1 MLFALLKRELRCAFR
16 KRIEIANSLL
26 FFIIIITLFPLS
38 IDNNP
43 DLKKEFLQS
52 IAPGIICVATLLST
66 LLSLERLFI
75 DDFHDGSLEQLLLLP
90 CPEPLIVL
98 VKIFAHWLITG
109 LPLIII
115 SPVIALLLSLSMDT
129 LWVVIGVL
137 LLSTPA
143 LSFIGAVGAALTV
156 NLKKGSILLSLII
169 IPLYIPTLIFSTM
182 AINQAMMNMPITGFL
197 ALLAAI
203 SVGSFTIMPFFIS
216 SALKINLQ

>member
-90 CPEPLIVL
+90 CPAPLIVL
-98 VKIFAHWLITG
+98 VKILSHWLITG
-109 LPLIII
+109 LPLIVI
-115 SPVIALLLSLSMDT
+115 SPVIALLLSLNMET

-156 NLKKGSILLSLII
+156 NLKKGSILLSLIT

-182 AINQAMMNMPITGFL
+182 AINHAMMSMPITGFL

-203 SVGSFTIMPFFIS
+203 SVGSLTIMPFFIS

>member
-1 MLFALLKRELRCAFR
+1 MLIALLKKELRCAFR

-26 FFIIIITLFPLS
+26 FFIIIVTLFPLS

-43 DLKKEFLQS
+43 ELKREFLQN

-90 CPEPLIVL
+90 CPTPLIVL
-98 VKIFAHWLITG
+98 IKIFSHWLITG

-115 SPVIALLLSLSMDT
+115 SPIIAVLLSLSVKT
-129 LWVVIGVL
+129 LLVVIVVL

-182 AINQAMMNMPITGFL
+182 AINYSMVNLPISGFL

-203 SVGSFTIMPFFIS
+203 SIGSLTIMPFFIA